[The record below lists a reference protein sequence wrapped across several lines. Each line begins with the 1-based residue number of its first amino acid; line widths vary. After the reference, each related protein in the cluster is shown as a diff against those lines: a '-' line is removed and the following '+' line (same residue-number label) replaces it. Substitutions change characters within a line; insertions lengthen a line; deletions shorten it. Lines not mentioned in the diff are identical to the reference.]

1 MAYKR
6 VDGRRP
12 DEMRKVKIRPNYL
25 KYAEGSVLI
34 EAGNTHV
41 LCAVSVENKV
51 PPFLQD
57 KAQGWITAEYSLLPR
72 STHTRTPRESSR
84 GHLSGRTQEIQRLI
98 GRSLRAAI
106 DLKGLGERQLIVD
119 CDVIQADGGTRTLAI
134 TGACVAVHLAIRDL
148 LRRNLLEK
156 PPKMDL
162 VAAVSVGIVNSEML
176 LDLCYEEDSN
186 AEVDFN
192 IVMTSKGR
200 FVELQ
205 GTGERGLFSRSQMNR
220 IIDLAKKGISELIS
234 IQKEVLRI

>member
-12 DEMRKVKIRPNYL
+12 DEIRKVRIRPNYL

-34 EAGNTHV
+34 EGGNTQI

-51 PPFLQD
+51 PFFLQD
-57 KAQGWITAEYSLLPR
+57 KGQGWITAEYSLLPR
-72 STHTRTPRESSR
+72 STHTRTPRESTR

-98 GRSLRAAI
+98 GRALRAVV
-106 DLKGLGERQLIVD
+106 DLKALGERQLIVD

-134 TGACVAVHLAIRDL
+134 TGACVAVHLAIREL
-148 LRRNLLEK
+148 LRLNLLEQA
-156 PPKMDL
+156 PKMDL
-162 VAAVSVGIVNSEML
+162 VAAVSVGIVNGEML

-192 IVMTSKGR
+192 IVMTSKGK
-200 FVELQ
+200 FVEVQ
-205 GTGERGLFSRSQMNR
+205 GTGEKGVFSKSEMDRMIS
-220 IIDLAKKGISELIS
+220 LAKRGISELLK
-234 IQKEVLRI
+234 IQKEVLGI

>member
-1 MAYKR
+1 MACTR
-6 VDGRRP
+6 ADGRRP

-41 LCAVSVENKV
+41 LCAVSVDNKV

-57 KAQGWITAEYSLLPR
+57 KSQGWITAEYSLLPR

-98 GRSLRAAI
+98 GRSLRAAV
-106 DLKGLGERQLIVD
+106 DLRGLGERQLIVD

-134 TGACVAVHLAIRDL
+134 TGACVAMHLAIREL
-148 LRRNLLEK
+148 LRRSLIEK

-162 VAAVSVGIVNSEML
+162 VAAVSVGIVNGEML

-200 FVELQ
+200 FVEVQ
-205 GTGERGLFSRSQMNR
+205 GTGEKGLFSRAQMDR
-220 IIDLAKKGISELIS
+220 MIDLAKKGILELIS

>member
-1 MAYKR
+1 MAHAR
-6 VDGRRP
+6 LDGRRP
-12 DEMRKVKIRPNYL
+12 DEIRKVKIRPNYL

-51 PPFLQD
+51 PLFLQD
-57 KAQGWITAEYSLLPR
+57 KSQGWITAEYSLLPR

-98 GRSLRAAI
+98 GRSLRAAV

-134 TGACVAVHLAIRDL
+134 SGACVAMHLAIREL

-156 PPKMDL
+156 LPKMDL
-162 VAAVSVGIVNSEML
+162 VAAVSVGIVNGEML

-192 IVMTSKGR
+192 IVMTSKGK
-200 FVELQ
+200 FVEVQ
-205 GTGERGLFSRSQMNR
+205 GTGEKGLFSRSQMDR
-220 IIDLAKKGISELIS
+220 MIDLAKKGILELIS